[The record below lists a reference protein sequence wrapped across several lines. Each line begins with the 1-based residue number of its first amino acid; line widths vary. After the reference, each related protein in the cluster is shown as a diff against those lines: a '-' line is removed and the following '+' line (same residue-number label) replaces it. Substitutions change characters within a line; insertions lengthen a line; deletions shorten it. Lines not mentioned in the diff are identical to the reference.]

1 MNARTLFSQ
10 APLSQEPAAIHSTK
24 AASPG
29 SPDLWQRLRH
39 SPHSFDLFFTLRWLQ
54 ARHADMPRLGR
65 AARPKA
71 EPIRLG
77 QDPSLAFAPATIA
90 EVLPADSGQPE
101 RMTVW
106 SFGLYGPN
114 GPLPTHLTEYVR
126 ERLRQHDDP
135 TLARFSDIFH
145 HRLLLLFFRA
155 WADAQPTVS
164 LDRAGDDMFGRHL
177 ASIVGIGEP
186 SARQRDAVSDHA
198 KLHHAGHLTRFTRN
212 PEGLQRA
219 IGSYFGVKVELQEY
233 CLHFLKLEPAQQ
245 TRLSRLP
252 CNSQLGVDTV
262 VGARVPD
269 AQSKFRLRMGPMTLE
284 QYERFLPGQQDF
296 KALVDWVRNYLG
308 IEYAWDF
315 ELVLRREEVPAA
327 QLGGSAR
334 LGWTTWV
341 ISAPAAQDA
350 DDFRMDP
357 ESWIQQRG
365 RPVRGHAPVRSRSP

>member
-1 MNARTLFSQ
+1 
-10 APLSQEPAAIHSTK
+10 
-24 AASPG
+24 
-29 SPDLWQRLRH
+29 
-39 SPHSFDLFFTLRWLQ
+39 
-54 ARHADMPRLGR
+54 MPRLGR